1 MNKQVRDMSLKQHVE
16 DMSLKQILD
25 MQDREKR
32 KRKEA
37 FNKMIGTRVEL
48 GYKFIDSD
56 PSLCTASFWY
66 HNNSH
71 LQDDMV
77 VVQVTLDK
85 HLIETELRI
94 LVSRRNFLKIAK
106 EVEHVESKYKL
117 GRN

>member
-1 MNKQVRDMSLKQHVE
+1 MNKQVRDMSIK
-16 DMSLKQILD
+16 DILD
-25 MQDREKR
+25 AQNTEKR

-37 FNKMIGTRVEL
+37 FNKMIGKRIEL

-56 PSLCTASFWY
+56 PSLYTASFWY

-77 VVQVTLDK
+77 MVYVTLDK
-85 HLIETELRI
+85 QLVETEFRI

-106 EVEHVESKYKL
+106 EVEDVESQYKK
-117 GRN
+117 